1 MDLVKIGRFIA
12 ERRKAQN
19 LTQAKL
25 AEGLGITDRAVSKW
39 ERGLSLPDASIML
52 ELCRLLQISV
62 NDLLCGEVVDVE
74 HRNEQTEKNLLEMI
88 RQKEEADRQ
97 LLTAEIY
104 IGALGV
110 VIFFACVFTAVFAP
124 IADWGRGALIAA
136 GLAPFLICMCFAL
149 KIEQKA
155 GWYECAKCGHR
166 YVPAY
171 KSVLLAMHVNRTR
184 YMKCPECGEKSW
196 QRKRISR
203 G

>member
-12 ERRKAQN
+12 GRRRAQG
-19 LTQAKL
+19 LTQARL
-25 AEGLGITDRAVSKW
+25 AEQLGITDRAVSKW

-62 NDLLCGEVVDVE
+62 NDLLCGEVVTME
-74 HRNEQTEKNLLEMI
+74 HRNEQAERNLMEMV
-88 RQKEEADRQ
+88 RQKEEADRH

-104 IGALGV
+104 IGALGA
-110 VIFFACVFTAVFAP
+110 VIFFACVFTAAFAP
-124 IADWGRGALIAA
+124 MADWARAALIAA
-136 GLAPFLICMCFAL
+136 GLVPFLICMSFAI

-166 YVPAY
+166 YVPSY
-171 KSVLLAMHVNRTR
+171 KNVLLAMHVNRTR

-203 G
+203 D